1 MLAVTPACCP
11 PACAFVTSGLLA
23 AAAAVAAGVAGADDV
38 AGVADVTGVGWLDR
52 VSVGDAGLAVAGFDW
67 LV

>member
-1 MLAVTPACCP
+1 MLAATPACCP

-23 AAAAVAAGVAGADDV
+23 AAAGVAGADDV